1 MQIPLTRFHPFSF
14 STALSVLTTLL
25 TLHKACY
32 LTLARLRHIGQ
43 PLCVHVRVEVCNLG
57 ASPGVCAWVRASV
70 CVRVCKRWIRRHLQ
84 SYSIWCLCLHEN
96 TCLQWDSLSC
106 CWACN
111 MHHRPRLIHFFFRF
125 DVALKMIFIYFLPSF
140 LLTVWYG
147 LPMTHD
153 LWQDYCTNKQQAA
166 QCSPCKM
173 TSVSLSSIASITAQS
188 RL

>member
-14 STALSVLTTLL
+14 STALSVLATLL

-111 MHHRPRLIHFFFRF
+111 MHHRPRLIRFFEIWCRIKKDFYLF
-125 DVALKMIFIYFLPSF
+125 FTFVLINSVIWVAYDTWLVAR
-140 LLTVWYG
+140 LL
-147 LPMTHD
+147 H
-153 LWQDYCTNKQQAA
+153 
-166 QCSPCKM
+166 
-173 TSVSLSSIASITAQS
+173 
-188 RL
+188 